1 MHHTVYDIN
10 DNYKFHLVY
19 KNLLGQKVHIQEIV
33 VEKCPILAR

>member
-10 DNYKFHLVY
+10 DKFDLVY